1 MPSTKKIHLRL
12 TPESIHG
19 TYGINYY
26 FQKKSG
32 STQRLQFEV
41 SVVYCGQYMEDYFIY
56 HISKNEF
63 VVNRNES
70 DEYLYDIAK
79 KCAAII
85 YPVTVLID
93 SKGTPVYMRI
103 DDMEEK
109 WIAARTEMDRYYKGE
124 VAEQY
129 LDNVENF
136 LNNKTEWI
144 RIITDDLFLSY
155 LFSIFSQDEE
165 SSSFSNEIALIPFQ
179 TRLMFDCIQ
188 NIDKESIKSE
198 ISEVIHIIREGIT
211 NMPYKSDLLY
221 SRAKR
226 PLEERAG
233 QLSSKFKLKY
243 RLEKSN
249 MSVAS
254 IEGNFEISVNDKNF
268 STTRFTAFRLYEK
281 PLPYGEDPYFAEM
294 EKKQQRIDNTFLN
307 KITRTFLK

>member
-1 MPSTKKIHLRL
+1 MPSTKKIKLRL
-12 TPESIHG
+12 SPESIHG

-26 FQKKSG
+26 HTKTG
-32 STQRLQFEV
+32 SAQRLQLEV

-79 KCAAII
+79 KCAEVI

-103 DDMEEK
+103 DDIEEK
-109 WIAARTEMDRYYKGE
+109 WIAARTEMDHYYKGG

-129 LDNVENF
+129 LDSVENF
-136 LNNKTEWI
+136 LNNKTEWT
-144 RIITDDLFLSY
+144 RIITDDLFLSH
-155 LFSIFSQDEE
+155 LLSVFSQDEE
-165 SSSFSNEIALIPFQ
+165 NSSFSNEIALIPFQ
-179 TRLMFDCIQ
+179 TRLMFDCVQ
-188 NIDKESIKSE
+188 NIDKESIKSQT
-198 ISEVIHIIREGIT
+198 SEVIHITRKGIT
-211 NMPYKSDLLY
+211 NMPYKSDMLY

-226 PLEERAG
+226 PVEERAG

-243 RLEKSN
+243 RMEKSN
-249 MSVAS
+249 MCVES
-254 IEGNFEISVNDKNF
+254 IEGNFEMSVNDKSF
-268 STTRFTAFRLYEK
+268 STTRFTAFRLHEK

-294 EKKQQRIDNTFLN
+294 EKKQQRMNHSFLN
-307 KITRTFLK
+307 KIKNLFLK

>member
-1 MPSTKKIHLRL
+1 MPPIKQIHLRL

-26 FQKKSG
+26 FHTKTG
-32 STQRLQFEV
+32 SAQRLQFEV
-41 SVVYCGQYMEDYFIY
+41 SVVYCGQYMENYFLY

-63 VVNRNES
+63 VINRNES

-79 KCAAII
+79 KCAKVI

-103 DDMEEK
+103 DDIEER

-136 LNNKTEWI
+136 LNNKTEWT
-144 RIITDDLFLSY
+144 RIITDDLFLSH

-179 TRLMFDCIQ
+179 TCLMFDCVQ
-188 NIDKESIKSE
+188 NIDKGSIKSQT
-198 ISEVIHIIREGIT
+198 SEVIHITREGIT
-211 NMPYKSDLLY
+211 NMPYKSDMLY

-226 PLEERAG
+226 PVEERAG

-243 RLEKSN
+243 GLEKSD
-249 MSVAS
+249 MCVES
-254 IEGNFEISVNDKNF
+254 IEGDFEISVNDKSF

-281 PLPYGEDPYFAEM
+281 PLPYGEDPYFAQM
-294 EKKQQRIDNTFLN
+294 EKKQRRIDNSFWN
-307 KITRTFLK
+307 KISRTFLK

>member
-1 MPSTKKIHLRL
+1 MPPIKQIHLRL

-26 FQKKSG
+26 FHTKAG
-32 STQRLQFEV
+32 SAQRLQFEV

-63 VVNRNES
+63 VINRNES

-79 KCAAII
+79 KCAKVI

-103 DDMEEK
+103 DDIEER

-136 LNNKTEWI
+136 LNNKTEWT
-144 RIITDDLFLSY
+144 RIITDDLFLSH

-179 TRLMFDCIQ
+179 TCLMFDCIQ
-188 NIDKESIKSE
+188 NIDKGSIKSQT
-198 ISEVIHIIREGIT
+198 SEVIHITREGIT
-211 NMPYKSDLLY
+211 NMPYKSDMLY

-226 PLEERAG
+226 PVEERAG

-243 RLEKSN
+243 GLEKSD
-249 MSVAS
+249 MCVES
-254 IEGNFEISVNDKNF
+254 IEGDFEISVNDKSF

-281 PLPYGEDPYFAEM
+281 PLSYGEDPYFAKM
-294 EKKQQRIDNTFLN
+294 EKKQRRMDNSFWN

>member
-1 MPSTKKIHLRL
+1 MPSIKKIKLRL
-12 TPESIHG
+12 SPESIHG

-26 FQKKSG
+26 YTKTG
-32 STQRLQFEV
+32 SAQRLQFEV

-70 DEYLYDIAK
+70 EEYLYDIAK
-79 KCAAII
+79 KCAAVI

-93 SKGTPVYMRI
+93 SKGTPAYMRI
-103 DDMEEK
+103 DDIEER

-136 LNNKTEWI
+136 LNNKTEWT
-144 RIITDDLFLSY
+144 RIVTDDLFLSH
-155 LFSIFSQDEE
+155 LFSIFSHDEE
-165 SSSFSNEIALIPFQ
+165 SSSFSNEVALIPFQ
-179 TRLMFDCIQ
+179 SRLMFDCVQ
-188 NIDKESIKSE
+188 NIDKESIKSQT
-198 ISEVIHIIREGIT
+198 SEVIHIIREGIT
-211 NMPYKSDLLY
+211 NMPYQSDMLY

-226 PLEERAG
+226 PVEERAG
-233 QLSSKFKLKY
+233 QLSSKSKIKYKLG
-243 RLEKSN
+243 KSD
-249 MSVAS
+249 MCVEF
-254 IEGNFEISVNDKNF
+254 IEGDFEISVNDKSF

-281 PLPYGEDPYFAEM
+281 PLPHGEDPYFVEM
-294 EKKQQRIDNTFLN
+294 EKKQRRMDNSFWN

>member
-1 MPSTKKIHLRL
+1 MPPIKQIHLRL

-19 TYGINYY
+19 TFGINYY
-26 FQKKSG
+26 FHTKAG
-32 STQRLQFEV
+32 SAQRLQFEA

-79 KCAAII
+79 KCAKVI

-93 SKGTPVYMRI
+93 SKGTPVSMRI
-103 DDMEEK
+103 DDIEEK

-136 LNNKTEWI
+136 LNNKTEWTH
-144 RIITDDLFLSY
+144 IITDDLFLSH

-165 SSSFSNEIALIPFQ
+165 SSRFSNEIALIPFQ

-188 NIDKESIKSE
+188 NIDKESIKSQT
-198 ISEVIHIIREGIT
+198 SEVIHITREGIT
-211 NMPYKSDLLY
+211 NMPYKSDMLY

-226 PLEERAG
+226 PVEERAG

-243 RLEKSN
+243 GLEKSD
-249 MSVAS
+249 MCVES
-254 IEGNFEISVNDKNF
+254 IEGDFEISVNDKSF

-281 PLPYGEDPYFAEM
+281 PLPYGEDPYFAKM
-294 EKKQQRIDNTFLN
+294 EKKQRRMDNSFWN
-307 KITRTFLK
+307 KIKRTFLK